1 MKPGCLGSA
10 RTSATEIN
18 PFIPLRTPATAG
30 IGLRGICVASRRWF
44 TYLNLLVW
52 ILTVFHSGHCLYLC
66 SEEKSIWF
74 RKHTLSKQSTE
85 LTSPLRSYNN
95 KLNSFDILTITP
107 PKLLVNTLWFSGI
120 IFCIKWSKRA
130 KIRWAITSHRISNYR
145 LIQKILP
152 FNKMHWK
159 KEKSMLLCD

>member
-1 MKPGCLGSA
+1 MHGDEARLLGLRSNFCHA
-10 RTSATEIN
+10 LAGNAIADISITAE
-18 PFIPLRTPATAG
+18 RTPVNNLFSFA
-30 IGLRGICVASRRWF
+30 V
-44 TYLNLLVW
+44 LNLLVW